1 MVKVPERWYISQSS
15 LQILG
20 VVLLLISA
28 FYRGPAPLL
37 KKRHLTIKASGWF
50 CRPGASRYCRW
61 RFPA

>member
-28 FYRGPAPLL
+28 FYLWACAFA

-50 CRPGASRYCRW
+50 CLPGASRYCRW